1 MLQTMTRV
9 AQWLARDSDSEANV
23 ERAMRRSFIGKSRS
37 QYPFTL
43 LINLVG
49 AKLKIQGFRLFNLT
63 FVQWDLL

>member
-23 ERAMRRSFIGKSRS
+23 ERAMRRSFIGKFRS

-43 LINLVG
+43 LISLVG
-49 AKLKIQGFRLFNLT
+49 LS
-63 FVQWDLL
+63 